1 MPFYAVAKGHAP
13 GIYHTWNDAKKQ
25 IDRYKHAR
33 YKKFDTEREASNF
46 MSQHASASTSGQPT
60 KPAPITKFFETEDP
74 KETGSVLIVFT
85 DGSALN
91 NGAKNCK
98 AGYACVWPEHRELD
112 FSEPIPQGTN
122 NRAEYLAVIKAI
134 ETADGVLD
142 TAFEK
147 TLVIY
152 TDSMLLINTITKWMG
167 GWKRN
172 SWRKSDGYPIANP
185 DLVKRLDE
193 LMVRRRV
200 SLRHV
205 RAHTGGT
212 DYESR
217 YNDVADRMAKEAAM
231 GRRGDDGGRATR
243 GDRVV
248 GVVVGNC
255 RSSTGYADIAKLLA
269 SSTTSSSSL

>member
-13 GIYHTWNDAKKQ
+13 GIYHTWNDAKRQ

-33 YKKFDTEREASNF
+33 YKKFDTEREAANF
-46 MSQHASASTSGQPT
+46 MSQHASASPSGPT

-172 SWRKSDGYPIANP
+172 SWRKRDGHPIANP

-193 LMVRRRV
+193 LMGRRRV

-231 GRRGDDGGRATR
+231 GRRGDDGGK
-243 GDRVV
+243 GES
-248 GVVVGNC
+248 VVVE
-255 RSSTGYADIAKLLA
+255 RRLTTTGYADIAKLLA
-269 SSTTSSSSL
+269 CSSSSSSSSSSS